1 MLTSKTSLT
10 ERFVSQPALLDTEGA
25 SRLNALLSSLPLTSE
40 EYPVEDMMALTFGFS
55 PSGQRKPFAFAD
67 GLAFIGVYGMLL
79 HRFNWCCEWATG
91 YDNIRMKL
99 EAALADPEVKGIV
112 FDINSP
118 GGQVAGNFEL
128 ADMIYGSRSRKK
140 TLALVDGSATSGAYS
155 IASGAHRIVASP
167 SSRVGSIGVVMMH
180 ASYAEYMK
188 DNGIEITF
196 MYAGKHKI
204 DGNSYQ
210 KLPEDVRDRYQAS
223 VDKSYTA
230 FVNLVARNRGIEAD
244 AVRNTE
250 ALIYDA
256 EDAKRIGLIDAIDQP
271 DRAIAAFRK
280 ELSGSSLTTGGS
292 TMSNENQPDAAAAA
306 AAVPALAPAAA
317 ASPAPSNDE
326 EVIKAAIA
334 ADRARAASIRN
345 HDEAKGREAL
355 ANHLA
360 DSGMAVDEAIAIL
373 KVAPKVE
380 AAAPNV
386 VDPLSRMMEGQG
398 GGAGISG
405 NGAGGD
411 SADLSP
417 ADRIIKNAA
426 LAGLPAAPSKSH

>member
-1 MLTSKTSLT
+1 
-10 ERFVSQPALLDTEGA
+10 
-25 SRLNALLSSLPLTSE
+25 
-40 EYPVEDMMALTFGFS
+40 
-55 PSGQRKPFAFAD
+55 
-67 GLAFIGVYGMLL
+67 
-79 HRFNWCCEWATG
+79 
-91 YDNIRMKL
+91 
-99 EAALADPEVKGIV
+99 
-112 FDINSP
+112 
-118 GGQVAGNFEL
+118 
-128 ADMIYGSRSRKK
+128 
-140 TLALVDGSATSGAYS
+140 
-155 IASGAHRIVASP
+155 
-167 SSRVGSIGVVMMH
+167 
-180 ASYAEYMK
+180 
-188 DNGIEITF
+188 
-196 MYAGKHKI
+196 
-204 DGNSYQ
+204 
-210 KLPEDVRDRYQAS
+210 
-223 VDKSYTA
+223 
-230 FVNLVARNRGIEAD
+230 
-244 AVRNTE
+244 RNTE